1 MSLTIPGLRRAIP
14 KHRAVDKVTQ
24 LRDENR
30 LLMTRQS
37 AAEDFFALLIQDRD
51 EVYRCWLKA
60 AEDRDT
66 AEALAAKQSEEI
78 VELRRRLAPLEAAEA
93 NANAVTVPSMVRDTS
108 NGADQATTPIDVRP
122 LWDALGVGPV
132 LNPGSPYPHAA

>member
-30 LLMTRQS
+30 LLMARQS
-37 AAEDFFALLIQDRD
+37 AADDFFALLTQDRD
-51 EVYRCWLKA
+51 EVYRCWQSA

-66 AEALAAKQSEEI
+66 AEALAAEQAEEI
-78 VELRRRLAPLEAAEA
+78 TELRRRLAPFEAAEA
-93 NANAVTVPSMVRDTS
+93 NRLAVTVPPMVRDTS

-122 LWDALGVGPV
+122 LWDALFVGPV
-132 LNPGSPYPHAA
+132 INPDSHPHAA